1 MNQLRWEN
9 EWLRFLNVI
18 ILNRFWEVTFQNI
31 TQNFDGDIDFEKFYK
46 KNGVVNHEGNF
57 IKTQKLP
64 LTWETL
70 IFIKKKWYDW
80 DEFLQELFLFLL
92 LCFVLSVWFY
102 FVGLY
107 FSGKILKP
115 VEENISDMNDFIHN
129 AWHELK
135 TPLAVTSSNL
145 QLLSQLKIYDAE
157 LITSSIWEIKRMDQ
171 LIVWLSQLSD
181 IQTFSHQEK
190 FSLNDS
196 IDQII
201 SEYYSKIQ
209 EKNLIVS
216 KELENIS
223 FFWNKTYFEILFAN
237 LFSNALKYNHENWK
251 INITLTKKYLRIEN
265 TGNIITDEQKEKIF
279 ERFYRIETARS
290 AEWFGIWLS
299 LVKKICDIFSWK
311 ISVKNTQSTNI
322 FEIEL

>member
-1 MNQLRWEN
+1 
-9 EWLRFLNVI
+9 VI

-31 TQNFDGDIDFEKFYK
+31 TQNFDEKIDLEKFYK
-46 KNGVVNHEGNF
+46 KNGVVSYEWNF

-64 LTWETL
+64 LSWETL
-70 IFIKKKWYDW
+70 IFVKKKWYDG
-80 DEFLQELFLFLL
+80 DEFLQELFLFL
-92 LCFVLSVWFY
+92 VLSWFLSLGFY

-107 FSGKILKP
+107 FSGKILQP
-115 VEENISDMNDFIHN
+115 VEQNMADMNDFIHN

-145 QLLSQLKIYDAE
+145 QLLQQLKNYDSD
-157 LITSSIWEIKRMDQ
+157 LVSSSISEIKRMDQ

-181 IQTFSHQEK
+181 IQSFSHQEK
-190 FSLNDS
+190 FNLWES

-201 SEYYSKIQ
+201 SEYQSKIH
-209 EKNLIVS
+209 EKNITLS

-223 FFWNKTYFEILFAN
+223 FFGNKTYFEILFAN
-237 LFSNALKYNHENWK
+237 LLSNAIKYNQENWNIK
-251 INITLTKKYLRIEN
+251 ISLTKKYLRVEN

-290 AEWFGIWLS
+290 AEWFGIGLS

-311 ISVKNTQSTNI
+311 IRVKNTQSTNI